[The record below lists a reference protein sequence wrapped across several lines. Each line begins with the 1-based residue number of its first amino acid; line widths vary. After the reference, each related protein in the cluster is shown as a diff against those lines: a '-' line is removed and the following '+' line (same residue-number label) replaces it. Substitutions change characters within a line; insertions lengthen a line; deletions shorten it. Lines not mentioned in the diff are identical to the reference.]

1 MKKASWYDPTP
12 HDELVL
18 SQEALHIAVAEAID
32 TAMAN
37 RGVNRSELA
46 RRCGITRSALS
57 QRLSGRKSMTLATV
71 AEMLHV
77 LGAGL
82 EVKLVEELSPELE
95 ADATVAI
102 S

>member
-1 MKKASWYDPTP
+1 MKKANWYDPTP

-18 SQEALHIAVAEAID
+18 SQEVLHIAVVEAIN
-32 TAMAN
+32 TAMVN

-57 QRLSGRKSMTLATV
+57 QRLSGRKSMTLAIV

-77 LGAGL
+77 LGASL
-82 EVKLVEELSPELE
+82 EIKVVEELSPELE
-95 ADATVAI
+95 ESATVPMN
-102 S
+102 

>member
-1 MKKASWYDPTP
+1 
-12 HDELVL
+12 
-18 SQEALHIAVAEAID
+18 
-32 TAMAN
+32 MAN
-37 RGVNRSELA
+37 IGVNRSELA